1 MPRPTSENRLE
12 GLIFD
17 FDGLILDTETPEV
30 EGWRETFAEYRVE
43 FPEAYFLW
51 AVGRGAEQI
60 TERPIDFFRRALPD
74 ADHEEIASQA
84 TARRLAGIYANPPR
98 PGLIALLDDAA
109 SNGLAL
115 AVASSSRHA
124 WVDAHLDRLGLRDR
138 FQHVVC
144 ADDVERAKPFPDLYL
159 RALELLQLSTN
170 QVLALEDSLNGATA
184 AHAAGLGVIHVPNAL
199 TQVQLVPFALARH
212 EDFHPLTIE
221 GMRSLLIL
229 QNE

>member
-1 MPRPTSENRLE
+1 MFSAF
-12 GLIFD
+12 IFD

-30 EGWRETFAEYRVE
+30 EGWRETFAEYGVE
-43 FPEAYFLW
+43 FPEDYFLW

-60 TERPIDFFRRALPD
+60 TERPIDFFRRALPN
-74 ADHEEIASQA
+74 ADLDEIARQA

-109 SNGLAL
+109 SHGLSL

-124 WVDAHLDRLGLRDR
+124 WVDAHLERLGLRDR

-159 RALELLQLSTN
+159 KAVELLGIPTT
-170 QVLALEDSLNGATA
+170 QVVALEDSLNGATA
-184 AHAAGLGVIHVPNAL
+184 AHAAGLRVIHVPNAL
-199 TQVQLVPFALARH
+199 TQVQQVPFALARVS
-212 EDFHPLTIE
+212 DFHPLSVDAIQA
-221 GMRSLLIL
+221 LLVA
-229 QNE
+229 QDK

>member
-1 MPRPTSENRLE
+1 MLSA
-12 GLIFD
+12 LIFD

-30 EGWRETFAEYRVE
+30 EGWRETFAEYGVP
-43 FPEAYFLW
+43 FPEEYFLW

-74 ADHEEIASQA
+74 ADYDEIARQA

-98 PGLIALLDDAA
+98 PGLVALLDDAA
-109 SNGLAL
+109 ANSLAL

-159 RALELLQLSTN
+159 RAVELLNLPTA
-170 QVLALEDSLNGATA
+170 QVVALEDSLNGATA
-184 AHAAGLGVIHVPNAL
+184 AHAAGLRVIHVPNAL
-199 TQVQLVPFALARH
+199 TQVQQVPFALNRVP
-212 EDFHPLTIE
+212 DFHPLSVDGI
-221 GMRSLLIL
+221 RAFIVA
-229 QNE
+229 QNEEQGSPAA